1 MSSDAEKVKSLVN
14 NAFKKNGYLCSIG
27 FRFSQTQYDYAIA
40 LAESL
45 FSKDKV
51 NMFEASTGTGKTL
64 AYLIT
69 SLLYSGV
76 TGKKTIIATHTIALQ
91 KQMISGDLN
100 IAMNY
105 LDECRITRPTVEQ
118 RIGKQH
124 YLDPIRTARKLYFMD
139 HVNHKEIDDFLT
151 FCVKLCTSG
160 TGLIDDVVEAYGNIP
175 FDLKKSDICLTNS
188 TNDESNLAYV
198 AAKHDAV
205 DADIIITSHMMLLSS
220 VGTAMLG
227 MIEQGHNIILDEAD
241 LIINAAEN
249 ITSQLIQP
257 TFILNNLQKGR
268 ACLTTKGK
276 ECLGRLEDK
285 LNTTIEWFNNEY
297 SGTKLKGLITQ
308 EEANSA
314 SLQLNDIVNE
324 VANLKKFIKRKG
336 KELPEFGYL
345 DDVFYTNELAADKL
359 DNYGQLMGLHYSPV
373 IQKPSF
379 MVSAALPASILK
391 YFTRKGASLFFTSAT
406 FRDRYK
412 KGQDVTFN
420 SFIQNLG
427 IKEEHVGKMLSFE
440 PSIFG
445 SVSYILAD
453 KTIAKPFLRNLNQL
467 SPSWL
472 QYVSKA
478 LASIAHKREK
488 ALVLCGSFKEVI
500 EYKKILKMTNITFHT
515 SGALNDAVREHLEN
529 DTDLLVTPSA
539 WEGFSLRQ
547 ENNTQHFKAV
557 VITKIPFSPP
567 DEINQIRLSKYYSDK
582 GILNSQQRV
591 SATLNIKSSQ
601 LAITKL
607 IQGAGRLLRGAD
619 DAGEIWILDPRF
631 PHAGDTGRHSNLY
644 NMIPIRFKDI
654 FNEHQVWSREGKLN
668 MSSSTDNATLIGV
681 I

>member
-1 MSSDAEKVKSLVN
+1 
-14 NAFKKNGYLCSIG
+14 
-27 FRFSQTQYDYAIA
+27 
-40 LAESL
+40 
-45 FSKDKV
+45 
-51 NMFEASTGTGKTL
+51 
-64 AYLIT
+64 
-69 SLLYSGV
+69 
-76 TGKKTIIATHTIALQ
+76 
-91 KQMISGDLN
+91 
-100 IAMNY
+100 
-105 LDECRITRPTVEQ
+105 
-118 RIGKQH
+118 
-124 YLDPIRTARKLYFMD
+124 
-139 HVNHKEIDDFLT
+139 
-151 FCVKLCTSG
+151 
-160 TGLIDDVVEAYGNIP
+160 
-175 FDLKKSDICLTNS
+175 
-188 TNDESNLAYV
+188 
-198 AAKHDAV
+198 
-205 DADIIITSHMMLLSS
+205 
-220 VGTAMLG
+220 
-227 MIEQGHNIILDEAD
+227 
-241 LIINAAEN
+241 
-249 ITSQLIQP
+249 
-257 TFILNNLQKGR
+257 
-268 ACLTTKGK
+268 
-276 ECLGRLEDK
+276 
-285 LNTTIEWFNNEY
+285 
-297 SGTKLKGLITQ
+297 
-308 EEANSA
+308 
-314 SLQLNDIVNE
+314 
-324 VANLKKFIKRKG
+324 
-336 KELPEFGYL
+336 
-345 DDVFYTNELAADKL
+345 
-359 DNYGQLMGLHYSPV
+359 
-373 IQKPSF
+373 